1 MNVQGRNPGLNF
13 SASIATVFFAASMA
27 LLIAAGTLP
36 VFGASG
42 APQRGRTNRRAP
54 ARSRVVRPSARP
66 VNTPAGVTTPSGL
79 TYLITH
85 HGTGIQPKPGDTVVV
100 HYTGTLLNGVK
111 FDSSRD
117 RGEPIAFQLGA
128 GRVIK
133 GWDEGIALMHVGDQA
148 ILVIPPQIAYGPRG
162 AGNGV
167 IPPDATLIFVVELAD
182 VKTSSLSGALSPV
195 LQEKGIEAMVA
206 RYHEL
211 TSRGTGN
218 IYSSESDLNGWG
230 YRLFHEKRY
239 KEAIAVFKLNVEAYP
254 RSANVYDSLAKAY
267 MSSGDNQSA
276 IENYKTA
283 LMLRVRYRR
292 YER

>member
-1 MNVQGRNPGLNF
+1 
-13 SASIATVFFAASMA
+13 MA

-42 APQRGRTNRRAP
+42 APQRGRTNRKAP
-54 ARSRVVRPSARP
+54 ARSRVVRRTTRP

-100 HYTGTLLNGVK
+100 HYTGTLLNGIK

-148 ILVIPPQIAYGPRG
+148 VLVIPPQLAYGPRG

-167 IPPDATLIFVVELAD
+167 IPPAATLIFVVELAD
-182 VKTSSLSGALSPV
+182 VKASSLSDALSPV
-195 LQEKGIEAMVA
+195 LKEKGIEAMIA

-218 IYSSESDLNGWG
+218 LYSSESDLNGWG
-230 YRLFHEKRY
+230 YRLLHEKRY
-239 KEAIAVFKLNVEAYP
+239 KEALAVFKLNVESYP
-254 RSANVYDSLAKAY
+254 RSANVYDSLAEAF
-267 MSSGDNQSA
+267 MASGDKQSA
-276 IENYKTA
+276 MENYKKA
-283 LMLRVRYRR
+283 LEINPRL
-292 YER
+292 ESALQALQALNK